1 MKRQVR
7 YVVGGGVE
15 PEQTVFNG
23 PRQGCEWMVIGRIKC
38 GENGP
43 YALQGEIPDVIIIQY
58 VDIIIPRIDEAILD
72 GV

>member
-1 MKRQVR
+1 
-7 YVVGGGVE
+7 
-15 PEQTVFNG
+15 
-23 PRQGCEWMVIGRIKC
+23 MVIGRIKC

>member
-1 MKRQVR
+1 M
-7 YVVGGGVE
+7 VV
-15 PEQTVFNG
+15 
-23 PRQGCEWMVIGRIKC
+23 GRIKC

-43 YALQGEIPDVIIIQY
+43 YALQGEILDVIIIQY